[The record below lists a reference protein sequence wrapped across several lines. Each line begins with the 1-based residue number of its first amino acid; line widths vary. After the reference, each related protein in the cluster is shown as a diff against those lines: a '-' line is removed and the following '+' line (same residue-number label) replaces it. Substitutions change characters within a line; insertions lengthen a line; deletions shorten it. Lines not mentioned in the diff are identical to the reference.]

1 MANNNWNNYT
11 EKTATPVDADEVM
24 VRDSADGKNKKLLFG
39 TFWKWVAKKL
49 NEATIPELQTN
60 NKTIIGAL
68 NYLNGKALKPFYK
81 GAITNSPATVQ
92 MAAGFYLVTTYRS
105 GGYKISSLSLVNI
118 QTQNGSFIETLV
130 KGENYDT
137 AINMNCTEEN
147 ISFQYKIALD
157 GGCTINIFKLA

>member
-1 MANNNWNNYT
+1 MAH
-11 EKTATPVDADEVM
+11 
-24 VRDSADGKNKKLLFG
+24 LLR
-39 TFWKWVAKKL
+39 
-49 NEATIPELQTN
+49 
-60 NKTIIGAL
+60 
-68 NYLNGKALKPFYK
+68 LNGKLYIQNCKALKPIYK

-137 AINMNCTEEN
+137 TINMNCTEEN
-147 ISFQYKIALD
+147 ISFQYKIKLD
-157 GGCTINIFKLA
+157 GECTINIFKLV

>member
-1 MANNNWNNYT
+1 MPKWTEYT
-11 EKTATPVDADEVM
+11 TKETLADNDEVM
-24 VRDSADGKNKKLLFG
+24 LYDATGKANKRGIMSKFWDYVVDKMSTAVISKLE
-39 TFWKWVAKKL
+39 T
-49 NEATIPELQTN
+49 E
-60 NKTIIGAL
+60 NKTVIGAL

-92 MAAGFYLVTTYRS
+92 MAAGFYLVATYRS

-147 ISFQYKIALD
+147 ISFQYKITLD
-157 GGCTINIFKLA
+157 GKCTINIFKLA

>member
-1 MANNNWNNYT
+1 MPKWTEYT
-11 EKTATPVDADEVM
+11 SKDTLADNDEVM
-24 VRDSADGKNKKLLFG
+24 LYDATAKANKRGLMSKFWDYVVDKMSTAVISKLE
-39 TFWKWVAKKL
+39 T
-49 NEATIPELQTN
+49 E
-60 NKTIIGAL
+60 NKTVIGAL

-92 MAAGFYLVTTYRS
+92 MAAGFYLVATYRS

-118 QTQNGSFIETLV
+118 QMQNGSFIETLV

-147 ISFQYKIALD
+147 ISFQYKITLD

>member
-1 MANNNWNNYT
+1 MPKWTEYT
-11 EKTATPVDADEVM
+11 SKDTLADNDEVM
-24 VRDSADGKNKKLLFG
+24 LYDATAKANKRGLMSKFWDYVVDKMSTAVISKLE
-39 TFWKWVAKKL
+39 T
-49 NEATIPELQTN
+49 E
-60 NKTIIGAL
+60 NKTVIGAL

-92 MAAGFYLVTTYRS
+92 MAAGFYLVATYRS

-137 AINMNCTEEN
+137 TINMNCTEEN
-147 ISFQYKIALD
+147 ISFQYKITLN

>member
-1 MANNNWNNYT
+1 M
-11 EKTATPVDADEVM
+11 
-24 VRDSADGKNKKLLFG
+24 
-39 TFWKWVAKKL
+39 
-49 NEATIPELQTN
+49 
-60 NKTIIGAL
+60 
-68 NYLNGKALKPFYK
+68 KPIYK

-137 AINMNCTEEN
+137 TINMNCTEEN
-147 ISFQYKIALD
+147 ISFQYKI
-157 GGCTINIFKLA
+157 K